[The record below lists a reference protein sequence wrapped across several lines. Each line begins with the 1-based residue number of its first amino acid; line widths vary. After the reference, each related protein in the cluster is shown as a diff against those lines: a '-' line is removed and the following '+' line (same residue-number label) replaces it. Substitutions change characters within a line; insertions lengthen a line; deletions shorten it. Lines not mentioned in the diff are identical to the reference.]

1 MDNIKSFCVKFVF
14 SVKLLRNSI
23 ICGDILKID
32 LHMHSTFS
40 DGTLTVPQIVDFAKK
55 NDFEYISVTDH
66 NNFQSVGVLKET
78 VGELPHKIAGIELST
93 KHNGKKLHLLGYFN
107 VNSDFS
113 SEKFA
118 PLTAL
123 LDREAESKAVQVRQM
138 IDNLSVDYDVNY
150 DEFLS
155 MLNGDGF
162 INRVHIARY
171 LTDKGITESVSNA
184 FKTIINTKSKYFVK
198 RREMTFEEGL
208 DAVVQCGGLPSIAHF
223 VEYGFTD
230 EEIDEIATITAKAT
244 DTVGV
249 ELWHYKQN
257 ADFRRQIIDR
267 CKKYDNLNIVF
278 TAGSD
283 FHGANKV
290 QNIGEISPDELTAEE
305 KRFFDDQI
313 KHTIEVF
320 KSRNIIKDRD

>member
-1 MDNIKSFCVKFVF
+1 M
-14 SVKLLRNSI
+14 
-23 ICGDILKID
+23 KID
-32 LHMHSTFS
+32 MHMHSTFS
-40 DGTLTVPQIVDFAKK
+40 DGTFTVPQIVEFARK
-55 NDFEYISVTDH
+55 NNFEYVAITDH
-66 NNFQSVGVLKET
+66 NNIQSVDALKET
-78 VGELPHKIAGIELST
+78 AGELPHKIAGIELST

-107 VNSDFS
+107 MKDDFDS
-113 SEKFA
+113 KKFA
-118 PLTAL
+118 PLRAL
-123 LDREAESKAVQVRQM
+123 LDREAESKSVQVRQM
-138 IDNLSVDYDVNY
+138 IDNLSADFDVSY

-162 INRVHIARY
+162 VNRVHIARY

-184 FKTIINTKSKYFVK
+184 FKTVINTKSKYFVK

-208 DAVVQCGGLPSIAHF
+208 NAIVQCGGIPSIAHF
-223 VEYGFTD
+223 VEYRFTD
-230 EEIDEIATITAKAT
+230 QEIDEIAAITAKVT

-257 ADFRRQIIDR
+257 ADFRKQIIDR
-267 CKKYDNLNIVF
+267 CKKYNNLNIIF

-305 KRFFDDQI
+305 QRFFDEQI
-313 KHTIEVF
+313 KHTLEVL
-320 KSRNIIKDRD
+320 KTEI

>member
-14 SVKLLRNSI
+14 SVKLLRNFI

-40 DGTLTVPQIVDFAKK
+40 DGTFTVPQIVDFAKK

-118 PLTAL
+118 PLRAL
-123 LDREAESKAVQVRQM
+123 LDRETESKAVQVRQM

-208 DAVVQCGGLPSIAHF
+208 YAVVQCGGLPSIAHF

-267 CKKYDNLNIVF
+267 CKKYNNFNIVF

-283 FHGANKV
+283 FHGSNKV
-290 QNIGEISPDELTAEE
+290 QNIGEVSPDELTAEE
-305 KRFFDDQI
+305 QRFFDDQI
-313 KHTIEVF
+313 KHTLEVF
-320 KSRNIIKDRD
+320 KSKNII

>member
-1 MDNIKSFCVKFVF
+1 M
-14 SVKLLRNSI
+14 
-23 ICGDILKID
+23 KID
-32 LHMHSTFS
+32 MHMHSTFS
-40 DGTLTVPQIVDFAKK
+40 DGTFTVPQIVEFARK
-55 NDFEYISVTDH
+55 NNFEYVAITDH
-66 NNFQSVGVLKET
+66 NSIQSVDVLKGMT
-78 VGELPHKIAGIELST
+78 GELPHKIAGIELST

-107 VNSDFS
+107 MKDDFD

-118 PLTAL
+118 SLRAL
-123 LDREAESKAVQVRQM
+123 LDREAESKSVQVRQM
-138 IDNLSVDYDVNY
+138 IDNLSADFDVSY

-162 INRVHIARY
+162 VNRVHIARY
-171 LTDKGITESVSNA
+171 LTDKGITESVSSA

-208 DAVVQCGGLPSIAHF
+208 YAIVQCGGIPSIAHF

-230 EEIDEIATITAKAT
+230 EEIDEIAAITAKAT

-257 ADFRRQIIDR
+257 ADFRKQIIDR
-267 CKKYDNLNIVF
+267 CKKYNNLNIIF

-305 KRFFDDQI
+305 QRFFDNQI
-313 KHTIEVF
+313 KHTLEVF
-320 KSRNIIKDRD
+320 KNRNIIKDRD

>member
-1 MDNIKSFCVKFVF
+1 M
-14 SVKLLRNSI
+14 
-23 ICGDILKID
+23 KID
-32 LHMHSTFS
+32 MHMHSTFS
-40 DGTLTVPQIVDFAKK
+40 DGTFTVPQIVEFARK
-55 NDFEYISVTDH
+55 NNFEYVAITDH
-66 NNFQSVGVLKET
+66 NSIQSVDVLKEMT
-78 VGELPHKIAGIELST
+78 GELPHKIAGIELST

-107 VNSDFS
+107 MKDDFD

-118 PLTAL
+118 SLRAL
-123 LDREAESKAVQVRQM
+123 LDREAESKSVQVRQM
-138 IDNLSVDYDVNY
+138 IDNLSADFDVSY

-162 INRVHIARY
+162 VNRVHIARY
-171 LTDKGITESVSNA
+171 LTDKGITDSVSNA
-184 FKTIINTKSKYFVK
+184 FKTVINTKSKYFVK

-208 DAVVQCGGLPSIAHF
+208 YAIVQCGGIPSIAHF

-230 EEIDEIATITAKAT
+230 EEIDEIAAITAKAT

-257 ADFRRQIIDR
+257 ADFRKLIVDR
-267 CKKYDNLNIVF
+267 CKKYSNLNICF

-305 KRFFDDQI
+305 QRFFDNQI
-313 KHTIEVF
+313 KHTLEVF
-320 KSRNIIKDRD
+320 KNRNIIKDGD

>member
-1 MDNIKSFCVKFVF
+1 M
-14 SVKLLRNSI
+14 
-23 ICGDILKID
+23 KID

-55 NDFEYISVTDH
+55 NEFEYISVTDH

-118 PLTAL
+118 PLRAL
-123 LDREAESKAVQVRQM
+123 LNREAESKAVQVRQM

-171 LTDKGITESVSNA
+171 LTDKGITESVSDA

-208 DAVVQCGGLPSIAHF
+208 NAVVRCGGLPSIAHF

-267 CKKYDNLNIVF
+267 CKKYDNLNIIF

-290 QNIGEISPDELTAEE
+290 QDIGEISPDELTAEE
-305 KRFFDDQI
+305 QRFFDDQI
-313 KHTIEVF
+313 KHTLEVF
-320 KSRNIIKDRD
+320 KNRNIIKDRD

>member
-1 MDNIKSFCVKFVF
+1 M
-14 SVKLLRNSI
+14 
-23 ICGDILKID
+23 KID
-32 LHMHSTFS
+32 MHMHSTFS
-40 DGTLTVPQIVDFAKK
+40 DGTFTVPQIVEFARK
-55 NDFEYISVTDH
+55 NNFEYVAITDH
-66 NNFQSVGVLKET
+66 NSIQSVDVLKEMT
-78 VGELPHKIAGIELST
+78 GELPHKIAGIELST

-107 VNSDFS
+107 MKDDFD

-118 PLTAL
+118 PLRVL
-123 LDREAESKAVQVRQM
+123 LDREAKSKSVQVRQM
-138 IDNLSVDYDVNY
+138 IDNLSADFDVSY

-162 INRVHIARY
+162 VNRVHIARY

-184 FKTIINTKSKYFVK
+184 FKTVINTKSKYFVK

-208 DAVVQCGGLPSIAHF
+208 YAIVQCGGIPSIAHF

-230 EEIDEIATITAKAT
+230 EEIDEIAAITAKAT

-257 ADFRRQIIDR
+257 ADFRKQIIDR
-267 CKKYDNLNIVF
+267 CKKYNNLNIIF

-290 QNIGEISPDELTAEE
+290 QNIGEISPDGLTAEE
-305 KRFFDDQI
+305 QRFFDNQI
-313 KHTIEVF
+313 KHTLEVF
-320 KSRNIIKDRD
+320 KNRNIIKDRD

>member
-14 SVKLLRNSI
+14 SVKLLRNFI

-118 PLTAL
+118 PLRVL

-171 LTDKGITESVSNA
+171 LTDKGITESVSDA

-208 DAVVQCGGLPSIAHF
+208 DAVVRCGGLPSIAHF

-267 CKKYDNLNIVF
+267 CKKYDNLNIIF

-290 QNIGEISPDELTAEE
+290 QNIGEVSPDELTAEE
-305 KRFFDDQI
+305 QRFFDDQI
-313 KHTIEVF
+313 KHTLEVF
-320 KSRNIIKDRD
+320 KNRNIIKDRD

>member
-1 MDNIKSFCVKFVF
+1 M
-14 SVKLLRNSI
+14 
-23 ICGDILKID
+23 KID
-32 LHMHSTFS
+32 MHMHSTFS
-40 DGTLTVPQIVDFAKK
+40 DGTFTVPQIVEFARK
-55 NDFEYISVTDH
+55 NNFEYVAITDH
-66 NNFQSVGVLKET
+66 NSIQSVDVLKEMT
-78 VGELPHKIAGIELST
+78 GELPHKIAGIELST

-107 VNSDFS
+107 MKDDFD

-118 PLTAL
+118 SLRAL
-123 LDREAESKAVQVRQM
+123 LDREAKSKSVQVRQM
-138 IDNLSVDYDVNY
+138 IDNLSADFDVSY

-162 INRVHIARY
+162 VNRVHIARY

-184 FKTIINTKSKYFVK
+184 FKTVINTKSKYFVK

-208 DAVVQCGGLPSIAHF
+208 YAIVQCGGIPSIAHF

-257 ADFRRQIIDR
+257 ADFRKQIIDR
-267 CKKYDNLNIVF
+267 CKKYNNLNIIF

-290 QNIGEISPDELTAEE
+290 QNIGEISPDELTVEE
-305 KRFFDDQI
+305 QRFFDDQI
-313 KHTIEVF
+313 KHTLEVF
-320 KSRNIIKDRD
+320 KNRNIIKDGD

>member
-1 MDNIKSFCVKFVF
+1 M
-14 SVKLLRNSI
+14 
-23 ICGDILKID
+23 KID
-32 LHMHSTFS
+32 MHMHSTFS
-40 DGTLTVPQIVDFAKK
+40 DGTFTVPQIVEFARK
-55 NDFEYISVTDH
+55 NNFEYVAITDH
-66 NNFQSVGVLKET
+66 NNIQSVNVLKET
-78 VGELPHKIAGIELST
+78 AGELPHKIAGIELST

-107 VNSDFS
+107 MKDDFDS
-113 SEKFA
+113 KKFA
-118 PLTAL
+118 PLRAL
-123 LDREAESKAVQVRQM
+123 LDREAESKSVQVRQM
-138 IDNLSVDYDVNY
+138 IDNLSADFDVSY

-162 INRVHIARY
+162 VNRVHIARY
-171 LTDKGITESVSNA
+171 LTDKGITESVSSA
-184 FKTIINTKSKYFVK
+184 FKTVINTKSKYFVK

-208 DAVVQCGGLPSIAHF
+208 NAIVQCGGIPSIAHF
-223 VEYGFTD
+223 VEYRFTD
-230 EEIDEIATITAKAT
+230 EEIDEIAAITAKVT

-257 ADFRRQIIDR
+257 SDFRKQIIDR
-267 CKKYDNLNIVF
+267 CKKYNNLNIIF

-305 KRFFDDQI
+305 QRFFDEQI
-313 KHTIEVF
+313 KHTLEAF

>member
-1 MDNIKSFCVKFVF
+1 M
-14 SVKLLRNSI
+14 
-23 ICGDILKID
+23 KID
-32 LHMHSTFS
+32 MHMHSTFS
-40 DGTLTVPQIVDFAKK
+40 DGTFTVPQIVEFARK
-55 NDFEYISVTDH
+55 NNFEYVAITDH
-66 NNFQSVGVLKET
+66 NSIQSVDVLKEMT
-78 VGELPHKIAGIELST
+78 GELPHKIAGIELST

-107 VNSDFS
+107 MKDDFD

-118 PLTAL
+118 SLRAL
-123 LDREAESKAVQVRQM
+123 LDREAKSKSVQVRQM
-138 IDNLSVDYDVNY
+138 IDNLSADFDVSY

-162 INRVHIARY
+162 VNRVHIARY
-171 LTDKGITESVSNA
+171 LTDKGITESVSSA
-184 FKTIINTKSKYFVK
+184 FKTVINTKSKYFVK

-208 DAVVQCGGLPSIAHF
+208 YAIVQCGGIPSIAHF

-257 ADFRRQIIDR
+257 ADFRKQIIDR
-267 CKKYDNLNIVF
+267 CKKYNNLNIIF

-290 QNIGEISPDELTAEE
+290 QNIGEISPDGLTAEE
-305 KRFFDDQI
+305 QRFFDNQI
-313 KHTIEVF
+313 KHTLEVF
-320 KSRNIIKDRD
+320 KNRNII

>member
-14 SVKLLRNSI
+14 SVKLLRNFI

-40 DGTLTVPQIVDFAKK
+40 DGTFTVPQIVDFAKK

-118 PLTAL
+118 PLTLL

-208 DAVVQCGGLPSIAHF
+208 NAVVRCGGLPSIAHF

-290 QNIGEISPDELTAEE
+290 QNIGEISPDELTADEQ
-305 KRFFDDQI
+305 RFFDDQI

>member
-1 MDNIKSFCVKFVF
+1 M
-14 SVKLLRNSI
+14 
-23 ICGDILKID
+23 KID
-32 LHMHSTFS
+32 MHMHSTFS
-40 DGTLTVPQIVDFAKK
+40 DGTFTVPQIVEFARK
-55 NDFEYISVTDH
+55 NNFEYVAITDH
-66 NNFQSVGVLKET
+66 NSIQSVDVLKEMT
-78 VGELPHKIAGIELST
+78 GELPHKIAGIELST

-107 VNSDFS
+107 MKDDFD

-118 PLTAL
+118 SLRAL
-123 LDREAESKAVQVRQM
+123 LDREAESKSVQVRQM
-138 IDNLSVDYDVNY
+138 IDNLSADFDVSY

-162 INRVHIARY
+162 VNRVHIARY

-208 DAVVQCGGLPSIAHF
+208 YAVVQCGGIPSIAHF

-230 EEIDEIATITAKAT
+230 EEIDEIAAITAKAT

-257 ADFRRQIIDR
+257 ADFRKQIIDR
-267 CKKYDNLNIVF
+267 CKKYNNLNIIF

-305 KRFFDDQI
+305 QRFFDNQI
-313 KHTIEVF
+313 KHTLEVF
-320 KSRNIIKDRD
+320 KNRNIIKDRD

>member
-1 MDNIKSFCVKFVF
+1 MKV
-14 SVKLLRNSI
+14 
-23 ICGDILKID
+23 D
-32 LHMHSTFS
+32 LHIHSTFS
-40 DGTLTVPQIVDFAKK
+40 DGTLTVPQIVEFARE
-55 NDFEYISVTDH
+55 NNFEYIAITDH
-66 NNFQSVGVLKET
+66 NNFQSVGALKEMT
-78 VGELPHKIAGIELST
+78 DELPHKIAGIELST

-107 VNSDFS
+107 VNSDFD

-118 PLTAL
+118 PLRAL
-123 LDREAESKAVQVRQM
+123 LDREAESKSVQVRQM
-138 IDNLSVDYDVNY
+138 IDNLSVDFDVSY

-162 INRVHIARY
+162 VNRVHIARY
-171 LTDKGITESVSNA
+171 LTDKGITDSVSNA
-184 FKTIINTKSKYFVK
+184 FKTVINTKSKYFVK

-208 DAVVQCGGLPSIAHF
+208 YAVVQCDGLPSIAHF
-223 VEYGFTD
+223 VEYRFTD
-230 EEIDEIATITAKAT
+230 EEIDEIATITADAT

-267 CKKYDNLNIVF
+267 CKKYNNLNIVF

-290 QNIGEISPDELTAEE
+290 QNIGEISPDKLSAEE
-305 KRFFDDQI
+305 QRFFDDQI
-313 KHTIEVF
+313 KHTLEVF
-320 KSRNIIKDRD
+320 KNKNII

>member
-14 SVKLLRNSI
+14 SVKLLRNFI

-55 NDFEYISVTDH
+55 NEFEYISVTDH

-118 PLTAL
+118 PLRAL
-123 LDREAESKAVQVRQM
+123 LNREAESKAVQVRQM

-171 LTDKGITESVSNA
+171 LTDKGITESVSDA

-208 DAVVQCGGLPSIAHF
+208 NAVVRCGGLPSIAHF

-267 CKKYDNLNIVF
+267 CKKYDNLNIIF

-290 QNIGEISPDELTAEE
+290 QDIGEISPDELTAEE
-305 KRFFDDQI
+305 QRFFDDQI
-313 KHTIEVF
+313 KHTLEVF
-320 KSRNIIKDRD
+320 KNRNIIKDRD

>member
-1 MDNIKSFCVKFVF
+1 M
-14 SVKLLRNSI
+14 
-23 ICGDILKID
+23 KID
-32 LHMHSTFS
+32 MHMHSTFS
-40 DGTLTVPQIVDFAKK
+40 DGTFTVPQIVEFARK
-55 NDFEYISVTDH
+55 NNFEYVAITDH
-66 NNFQSVGVLKET
+66 NSIQSVDVLKEMI
-78 VGELPHKIAGIELST
+78 GELPHKIAGIELST

-107 VNSDFS
+107 MKDDFD

-118 PLTAL
+118 SLRAL
-123 LDREAESKAVQVRQM
+123 LDREAKSKSVQVRQM
-138 IDNLSVDYDVNY
+138 IDNLSADFDVSY

-162 INRVHIARY
+162 VNRVHIARY

-184 FKTIINTKSKYFVK
+184 FKTVINTKSKYFVK

-208 DAVVQCGGLPSIAHF
+208 YAIVQCGGIPSIAHF

-230 EEIDEIATITAKAT
+230 EEIDEIAAITAKAT

-257 ADFRRQIIDR
+257 ADFRKLIVDR
-267 CKKYDNLNIVF
+267 CKKYNNLNIIF

-290 QNIGEISPDELTAEE
+290 QNIGEISPDGLTAEE
-305 KRFFDDQI
+305 QRFFDNQI
-313 KHTIEVF
+313 KHTLEVF
-320 KSRNIIKDRD
+320 KNRNIIKDRD

>member
-1 MDNIKSFCVKFVF
+1 M
-14 SVKLLRNSI
+14 
-23 ICGDILKID
+23 KID
-32 LHMHSTFS
+32 MHMHSTFS
-40 DGTLTVPQIVDFAKK
+40 DGTFTVTQIVEFARK
-55 NDFEYISVTDH
+55 NNFEYVAITDH
-66 NNFQSVGVLKET
+66 NNIQSVDALKET
-78 VGELPHKIAGIELST
+78 AGELPHKIAGIELST

-107 VNSDFS
+107 LKDDFDS
-113 SEKFA
+113 KKFA
-118 PLTAL
+118 PLRAL
-123 LDREAESKAVQVRQM
+123 LDREAESKSVQVRQM
-138 IDNLSVDYDVNY
+138 IDNLSADFDVSY

-162 INRVHIARY
+162 VNRVHIARY
-171 LTDKGITESVSNA
+171 LTDKKITESVSNA
-184 FKTIINTKSKYFVK
+184 FKTVINTKSKYFVK

-208 DAVVQCGGLPSIAHF
+208 YAIVQCGGIPSIAHF

-230 EEIDEIATITAKAT
+230 EEIDEIAAITAKAT

-257 ADFRRQIIDR
+257 ADFRKQIIDR
-267 CKKYDNLNIVF
+267 CKKYNNLNIIF

-305 KRFFDDQI
+305 QRFFDNQI
-313 KHTIEVF
+313 KHTLEVF
-320 KSRNIIKDRD
+320 KNRNIIKDRD

>member
-1 MDNIKSFCVKFVF
+1 M
-14 SVKLLRNSI
+14 
-23 ICGDILKID
+23 KID

-107 VNSDFS
+107 VSSDFS

-208 DAVVQCGGLPSIAHF
+208 GAVVRCGGLPSIAHF

-305 KRFFDDQI
+305 QRFFDDQI

-320 KSRNIIKDRD
+320 KNRNIIKDRD

>member
-14 SVKLLRNSI
+14 SVKLLRNFI

-66 NNFQSVGVLKET
+66 NNFQSVGVLKEM

-118 PLTAL
+118 PLTLL

-208 DAVVQCGGLPSIAHF
+208 DAGVRCGGLPSIAHF

-290 QNIGEISPDELTAEE
+290 QNIGEISPDELTAVEQ
-305 KRFFDDQI
+305 RFFDDQI
-313 KHTIEVF
+313 KHTLEVF
-320 KSRNIIKDRD
+320 KNRNII

>member
-1 MDNIKSFCVKFVF
+1 M
-14 SVKLLRNSI
+14 
-23 ICGDILKID
+23 KID
-32 LHMHSTFS
+32 MHMHSTFS
-40 DGTLTVPQIVDFAKK
+40 DGTFTVPQIVEFARK
-55 NDFEYISVTDH
+55 NNFEYVAITDH
-66 NNFQSVGVLKET
+66 NSIQSVDVLKEMT
-78 VGELPHKIAGIELST
+78 GELPHKIAGIELST

-107 VNSDFS
+107 MKDDFD

-118 PLTAL
+118 SLRAL
-123 LDREAESKAVQVRQM
+123 LDREAKSKFVQVRQM
-138 IDNLSVDYDVNY
+138 IDNLSADFDVSY

-155 MLNGDGF
+155 MLNGEGF
-162 INRVHIARY
+162 VNRVHIARY
-171 LTDKGITESVSNA
+171 LTDKGITDSVSSA
-184 FKTIINTKSKYFVK
+184 FKTVINTKSKYFVK

-208 DAVVQCGGLPSIAHF
+208 YAIVQCGGIPSIAHF

-257 ADFRRQIIDR
+257 ADFRKLIVDR
-267 CKKYDNLNIVF
+267 CKKYINLNICF

-305 KRFFDDQI
+305 QRFFDNQI
-313 KHTIEVF
+313 KHTLEVF
-320 KSRNIIKDRD
+320 KNRNIIKDRD

>member
-1 MDNIKSFCVKFVF
+1 M
-14 SVKLLRNSI
+14 
-23 ICGDILKID
+23 KID
-32 LHMHSTFS
+32 MHMHSTFS
-40 DGTLTVPQIVDFAKK
+40 DGTFTVPQIVEFARK
-55 NDFEYISVTDH
+55 NNFEYVAITDH
-66 NNFQSVGVLKET
+66 NSIQSVDVLKEMT
-78 VGELPHKIAGIELST
+78 GELPHKIAGIELST

-107 VNSDFS
+107 MKDDFD

-118 PLTAL
+118 SLRAL
-123 LDREAESKAVQVRQM
+123 LDREAESKSVQVRQM
-138 IDNLSVDYDVNY
+138 IDNLSADFDVSY

-162 INRVHIARY
+162 VNRVHIARY
-171 LTDKGITESVSNA
+171 LTDKGITDSVSNA
-184 FKTIINTKSKYFVK
+184 FKTVINTKSKYFVK

-208 DAVVQCGGLPSIAHF
+208 NAIVQCGGIPSIAHF
-223 VEYGFTD
+223 VEYRFTD
-230 EEIDEIATITAKAT
+230 EEIDEIAAITAKAT

-257 ADFRRQIIDR
+257 ADFRKQIIDR
-267 CKKYDNLNIVF
+267 CKKYNNLNIIF

-305 KRFFDDQI
+305 QRFFDNQI
-313 KHTIEVF
+313 KHTLEVF
-320 KSRNIIKDRD
+320 KNRNIIKDRD

>member
-1 MDNIKSFCVKFVF
+1 M
-14 SVKLLRNSI
+14 
-23 ICGDILKID
+23 KID
-32 LHMHSTFS
+32 MHMHSTFS
-40 DGTLTVPQIVDFAKK
+40 DGTFTVPQIVEFARK
-55 NDFEYISVTDH
+55 NNFEYVAITDH
-66 NNFQSVGVLKET
+66 NSIQSVDVLKEMT
-78 VGELPHKIAGIELST
+78 GELPHKIAGIELST

-107 VNSDFS
+107 MKDDFD

-118 PLTAL
+118 SLRAL
-123 LDREAESKAVQVRQM
+123 LDREAKSKSVQVRQM
-138 IDNLSVDYDVNY
+138 IDNLSADFDVSY

-162 INRVHIARY
+162 VNRVHIARY
-171 LTDKGITESVSNA
+171 LTDKKITESVSSA
-184 FKTIINTKSKYFVK
+184 FKTVINTKSKYFVK

-208 DAVVQCGGLPSIAHF
+208 YAIVQCGGIPSIAHF

-257 ADFRRQIIDR
+257 ADFRKQIIDR
-267 CKKYDNLNIVF
+267 CKKYNNLNIIF

-290 QNIGEISPDELTAEE
+290 QNIGEISPDGLTAEE
-305 KRFFDDQI
+305 QRFFDNQI
-313 KHTIEVF
+313 KHTLEVF

>member
-1 MDNIKSFCVKFVF
+1 M
-14 SVKLLRNSI
+14 
-23 ICGDILKID
+23 KID
-32 LHMHSTFS
+32 MHMHSTFS
-40 DGTLTVPQIVDFAKK
+40 DGTFTVLQIVEFARK
-55 NDFEYISVTDH
+55 NNFEYVAITDH
-66 NNFQSVGVLKET
+66 NSIQSVDVLKEMT
-78 VGELPHKIAGIELST
+78 GELPHKIAGIELST

-107 VNSDFS
+107 MKDDFD

-118 PLTAL
+118 PLRAL
-123 LDREAESKAVQVRQM
+123 LDREAESKSVQVRQM
-138 IDNLSVDYDVNY
+138 IDNLSADFDVSY

-162 INRVHIARY
+162 VNRVHIARY

-184 FKTIINTKSKYFVK
+184 FKTVINTKSKYFVK

-208 DAVVQCGGLPSIAHF
+208 YAIVQCGGIPSIAHF
-223 VEYGFTD
+223 VEYRFSD
-230 EEIDEIATITAKAT
+230 EEIDEIAAITAKVT

-257 ADFRRQIIDR
+257 ADFRKQIIDR
-267 CKKYDNLNIVF
+267 CKKYNNLNIVF

-290 QNIGEISPDELTAEE
+290 QNIGEISPDELSAEE
-305 KRFFDDQI
+305 QRFFDDQI
-313 KHTIEVF
+313 KHTLEVF
-320 KSRNIIKDRD
+320 KNRNIIKDRD

>member
-1 MDNIKSFCVKFVF
+1 M
-14 SVKLLRNSI
+14 
-23 ICGDILKID
+23 KID

-40 DGTLTVPQIVDFAKK
+40 DGTFTVPQIVDFAKK

-93 KHNGKKLHLLGYFN
+93 KYNGKKLHLLGYFN

-113 SEKFA
+113 NEKFA
-118 PLTAL
+118 SLRAL

-171 LTDKGITESVSNA
+171 LTDKGITESVSDA

-208 DAVVQCGGLPSIAHF
+208 DAVVRCGGLPSIAHF

-267 CKKYDNLNIVF
+267 CKKYDNLNIIF

-305 KRFFDDQI
+305 QRFFDDQI
-313 KHTIEVF
+313 KHTLEVF
-320 KSRNIIKDRD
+320 KNRNIIKDRD

>member
-1 MDNIKSFCVKFVF
+1 M
-14 SVKLLRNSI
+14 
-23 ICGDILKID
+23 KID
-32 LHMHSTFS
+32 MHMHSTFS
-40 DGTLTVPQIVDFAKK
+40 DGTFTVPQIVEFARK
-55 NDFEYISVTDH
+55 NNFEYVAITDH
-66 NNFQSVGVLKET
+66 NSIQSVDVLKEMT
-78 VGELPHKIAGIELST
+78 GELPHKIAGIELST

-107 VNSDFS
+107 MKDDFD

-118 PLTAL
+118 SLRAL
-123 LDREAESKAVQVRQM
+123 LDREAESKSVQVRQM
-138 IDNLSVDYDVNY
+138 IDNLSADFDVSY

-162 INRVHIARY
+162 VNRVHIARY
-171 LTDKGITESVSNA
+171 LTDKGITESVSSA
-184 FKTIINTKSKYFVK
+184 FKTVINTKSKYFVK

-208 DAVVQCGGLPSIAHF
+208 YAIVQCGGIPSIAHF

-230 EEIDEIATITAKAT
+230 EEIDEIATITVKAT

-257 ADFRRQIIDR
+257 ADFRKLIVDR
-267 CKKYDNLNIVF
+267 CKKYSNLNICF

-305 KRFFDDQI
+305 QRFFDNQI
-313 KHTIEVF
+313 KHTLEVF
-320 KSRNIIKDRD
+320 KNRNIIKDGD